1 MELEIKELDI
11 RALHWERIRDWSEL
25 CASKISLMETEYIT
39 RNDVYRFYDFVV
51 RDIARKLGEDYKKV
65 RQIMDSENQPFIE
78 YLAEIYEKKKK
89 YQKDAPQ
96 IKKLSILLIA
106 PKAEANFRGAVRLY
120 NSLTDAQK
128 EQFKKHI
135 GP

>member
-11 RALHWERIRDWSEL
+11 RALHWDRIRDWSEL
-25 CASKISLMETEYIT
+25 CASKTSLMETEYIT

-106 PKAEANFRGAVRLY
+106 PKAEANFRDAVRLY

-128 EQFKKHI
+128 EQFKKYI